1 MSTPAFELTQADL
14 EWLAEAGIRE
24 RQNRRYAQ
32 VRAELAAIE
41 AGEREPVV
49 TVTPQPVV
57 GYLLGVLIIAAG
69 LFTSLVTPHL
79 SGGTILAAL
88 LIATG
93 GGICVRVAIV
103 AGRGATS

>member
-1 MSTPAFELTQADL
+1 MTAEPVEPQWLIDVYDEAFCTMH
-14 EWLAEAGIRE
+14 GIA
-24 RQNRRYAQ
+24 YDTKP
-32 VRAELAAIE
+32 
-41 AGEREPVV
+41 EPVV

-88 LIATG
+88 LIAAG

-103 AGRGATS
+103 AGRAS

>member
-41 AGEREPVV
+41 AGEREPA
-49 TVTPQPVV
+49 PVSTAGGYLV
-57 GYLLGVLIIAAG
+57 GYVLGAVILFLG
-69 LFTSLVTPHL
+69 LVIGTLTAPM
-79 SGGTILAAL
+79 SGGTILAVL
-88 LIATG
+88 LISAG
-93 GGICVRVAIV
+93 GGICVRIAIV
-103 AGRGATS
+103 AGRAR